1 MKNKTPRETGL
12 KMVEKG
18 FITQEKFDE
27 MVKEGL
33 IAGEKFSR
41 NYFFRTTD
49 MNVYFPAVVVKP
61 SRKTGAN
68 NQMTS
73 DLKYVK
79 EEWKRRTE
87 SIFEDILKE
96 VAVFND

>member
-41 NYFFRTTD
+41 NYFFRNTD

-79 EEWKRRTE
+79 EVY
-87 SIFEDILKE
+87 F
-96 VAVFND
+96 

>member
-1 MKNKTPRETGL
+1 MNNKTPRETGL

-41 NYFFRTTD
+41 NYFFRNTD

-61 SRKTGAN
+61 SRKAGAN
-68 NQMTS
+68 NEMTS

-79 EEWKRRTE
+79 
-87 SIFEDILKE
+87 ILTCRKSHSSKSQ
-96 VAVFND
+96 VSNCPCICIQ